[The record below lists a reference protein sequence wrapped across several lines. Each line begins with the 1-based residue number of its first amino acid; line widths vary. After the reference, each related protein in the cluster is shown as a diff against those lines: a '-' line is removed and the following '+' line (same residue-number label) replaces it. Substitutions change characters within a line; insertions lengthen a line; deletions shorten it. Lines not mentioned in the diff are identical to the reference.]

1 MVRGRLSS
9 ERKTPEVPGTTR
21 RDDALSRSG
30 RASIGAIDAIAD
42 AMLSTA
48 ADPFAPTPLL
58 LASLA
63 PPTRNSKKRPRHE
76 DQQLP
81 PPTPAASFTPASA
94 ASASASSAAAPPQT
108 RAPVLPAETIAA
120 LQALRKPLRDPSL
133 SEEARASKCASG
145 LEALL
150 LHAEPEAVV
159 AACEVIGFAELPDEA
174 VLCACQAAAK
184 PDVGGRAAAAFVGA
198 VLRPRLSAL
207 TSQATR
213 TLFTAMTALLAQH
226 ARPLLD
232 ELILPTLWQ
241 GGGALSAGQAEV
253 LTRLLKE
260 LPESLLSRAVAEFL
274 AGERGQPSS
283 WSEAQVSL
291 LQALL
296 NRKPALDAACLGELV
311 VQCDANVDELK
322 KSLKFSN
329 LLNTL
334 VRCHGGPALRAHL
347 PSLRRVVERIDTFM
361 KKGILQAVGKLE

>member
-1 MVRGRLSS
+1 M
-9 ERKTPEVPGTTR
+9 
-21 RDDALSRSG
+21 
-30 RASIGAIDAIAD
+30 
-42 AMLSTA
+42 
-48 ADPFAPTPLL
+48 
-58 LASLA
+58 
-63 PPTRNSKKRPRHE
+63 
-76 DQQLP
+76 
-81 PPTPAASFTPASA
+81 
-94 ASASASSAAAPPQT
+94 
-108 RAPVLPAETIAA
+108 
-120 LQALRKPLRDPSL
+120 
-133 SEEARASKCASG
+133 
-145 LEALL
+145 
-150 LHAEPEAVV
+150 HAEPEAVV

-296 NRKPALDAACLGELV
+296 NRKPALDATCLGELV

-361 KKGILQAVGKLE
+361 KKGILQVVGKLE